1 MSPRAAWRLESLGF
15 TEVYE
20 YSAGK
25 SDWAAYGLPLE
36 GKALTS
42 IRIKD
47 IARADVPTCRLDDR
61 VSSAR
66 QRAGDWGTCIVVNEG
81 GIVLGRMFREQLDA
95 DPNARVGEVMRPGPS
110 TFRPNVTAV
119 EMLEYMDRRRH
130 ETALVTASDGRLVG
144 LVRREDVERAVRG
157 KG

>member
-1 MSPRAAWRLESLGF
+1 MRVAKALPFGVKL
-15 TEVYE
+15 T
-20 YSAGK
+20 
-25 SDWAAYGLPLE
+25 PLE

-47 IARADVPTCRLDDR
+47 IARADVRTCRLDDR

-66 QRAGDWGTCIVVNEG
+66 QRAGDWVTCIVVNEG

-130 ETALVTASDGRLVG
+130 ETALVTASDGRLIG
-144 LVRREDVERAVRG
+144 LVRREDVERALRG

>member
-1 MSPRAAWRLESLGF
+1 MS
-15 TEVYE
+15 V
-20 YSAGK
+20 
-25 SDWAAYGLPLE
+25 
-36 GKALTS
+36 
-42 IRIKD
+42 
-47 IARADVPTCRLDDR
+47 ADVPTCRLDDT

-66 QRAGDWGTCIVVNEG
+66 QRAGDWATCIVVNEG
-81 GIVLGRMFREQLDA
+81 GIVLGRMFREQLEA

>member
-1 MSPRAAWRLESLGF
+1 MSPRAAWRLDSLGF

-47 IARADVPTCRLDDR
+47 IARGGRSDVPSR
-61 VSSAR
+61 
-66 QRAGDWGTCIVVNEG
+66 
-81 GIVLGRMFREQLDA
+81 
-95 DPNARVGEVMRPGPS
+95 
-110 TFRPNVTAV
+110 
-119 EMLEYMDRRRH
+119 
-130 ETALVTASDGRLVG
+130 
-144 LVRREDVERAVRG
+144 
-157 KG
+157 